1 MDAVPG
7 EYAHVDAHLAANL
20 RLWRE
25 ARTLS
30 QEELAG
36 RMSER
41 GFGFTQSTVWKI
53 EQGRRPV
60 KLAEAVALADALG
73 LRRWNDLTAHPDHV
87 RHEARVQSAHQ
98 RASQAYQALKDATAA
113 YLWAQAEV
121 AVAAHEAREAGEPVA
136 ELWTSWLRE
145 PAERA
150 VLEARAEYDREDNIR
165 MELADAV
172 DAVMAAL
179 RERGI
184 DPVIDLDRIVTEPPT
199 NTAGV

>member
-1 MDAVPG
+1 MLPPP
-7 EYAHVDAHLAANL
+7 LAAQQ
-20 RLWRE
+20 
-25 ARTLS
+25 A
-30 QEELAG
+30 
-36 RMSER
+36 
-41 GFGFTQSTVWKI
+41 I
-53 EQGRRPV
+53 CRPS
-60 KLAEAVALADALG
+60 L
-73 LRRWNDLTAHPDHV
+73 
-87 RHEARVQSAHQ
+87 
-98 RASQAYQALKDATAA
+98 AYQAVKDATAA
-113 YLWAQAEV
+113 YLRAQAEL

-184 DPVIDLDRIVTEPPT
+184 DPVIDPDRIVTEAPT
-199 NTAGV
+199 HTARV